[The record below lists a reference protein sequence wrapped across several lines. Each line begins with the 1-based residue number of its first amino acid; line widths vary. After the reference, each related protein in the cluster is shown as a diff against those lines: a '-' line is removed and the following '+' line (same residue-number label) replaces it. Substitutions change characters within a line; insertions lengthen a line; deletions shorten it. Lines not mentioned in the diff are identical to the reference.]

1 MALAHWGPP
10 RFSSGEMTGAG
21 CGCAGAS
28 LLRAA
33 GPSVALAG
41 WRPRAA
47 TRRAFAARVR
57 VGRCQF
63 FIVAYLFVF
72 STTVLEPPLLHTDAK
87 FIKFVP
93 TLSCVF
99 VCFLQAPSS
108 RDSSATPEEIN
119 IKRPAVEFQSHTLGP
134 EAPPGRGSNFLVIT
148 GMGGSIVKSSVTN
161 CTVLLVL
168 LNFSLCA
175 SRGDKCIS

>member
-1 MALAHWGPP
+1 M
-10 RFSSGEMTGAG
+10 
-21 CGCAGAS
+21 
-28 LLRAA
+28 
-33 GPSVALAG
+33 ALAG

-72 STTVLEPPLLHTDAK
+72 STTVLQPPLLYTDAK

-108 RDSSATPEEIN
+108 RDSSAAPEEIN
-119 IKRPAVEFQSHTLGP
+119 NKRSAVEFQSHTLGL
-134 EAPPGRGSNFLVIT
+134 EAPPGRRNNFLVIT
-148 GMGGSIVKSSVTN
+148 GMGGSIKSSVTN

-175 SRGDKCIS
+175 SRGDKCVS